1 MSCWLGHKIVSE
13 MTYNVSSE
21 MLDPAIRYMRVSRQH
36 AVVVSRWVLTAGAG
50 ADEARTAT

>member
-1 MSCWLGHKIVSE
+1 MSCWLGHK